1 MTRGFKI
8 LLIVLLLVITVPVV
22 VDRVAVHIAQNAAA
36 KRLQAVLSTP
46 ERPGVQI
53 KGFPVLTQMIRR
65 HVNEVVVHARDVPTD
80 TVGLQRLDAT
90 LRDVQ
95 LNRKWHPVSA
105 GTLSGEGLVTYS
117 ELARASGQSITLAE
131 GPSGSV
137 RVTRSVD
144 VLGRTLEVETD
155 AVVELDG
162 DSVSVTARD
171 VHLKAG
177 SNSFGG
183 SLPGRIADLLTF
195 KVPVQ
200 GLPLG
205 VRLIR
210 VRAVSDG
217 VMGDFFGSDIA
228 LNQ

>member
-1 MTRGFKI
+1 MTRGLKI
-8 LLIVLLLVITVPVV
+8 LLIVLLLLITVPVV

-46 ERPGVQI
+46 ERPTVQI
-53 KGFPVLTQMIRR
+53 KGFPALTQLIRR
-65 HVNEVVVHARDVPTD
+65 DINEVVVHARDVPTD
-80 TVGLQRLDAT
+80 TVALDKLDAT
-90 LRDVQ
+90 IRDLRLD
-95 LNRKWHPVSA
+95 RKWHPVSA
-105 GTLSGEGLVTYS
+105 GTLSGEGLVTYA
-117 ELARASGQSITLAE
+117 ELARASGESITLAQ
-131 GPSGSV
+131 GPSGTV
-137 RVTRSVD
+137 RVTRQVEL
-144 VLGRTLEVETD
+144 LGRTVEVETD

-162 DSVSVTARD
+162 DSVTVTARD

-177 SNSFGG
+177 LNSFGG
-183 SLPGRIADLLTF
+183 TLPSRVADLLTF
-195 KVPVQ
+195 RVPVE

-217 VMGDFFGSDIA
+217 VLGDFFGSDIA